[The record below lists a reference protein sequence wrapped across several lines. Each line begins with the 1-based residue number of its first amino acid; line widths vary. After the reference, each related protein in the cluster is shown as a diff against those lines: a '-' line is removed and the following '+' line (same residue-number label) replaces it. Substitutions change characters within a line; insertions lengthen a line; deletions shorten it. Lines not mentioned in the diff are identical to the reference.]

1 MAREISMFAAFHNP
15 EHQMEVFKDL
25 LDAIPKDKHFNLFL
39 YLGMLSTT
47 QKEGYID
54 DEICEKK
61 SNDNK
66 RVRKE

>member
-1 MAREISMFAAFHNP
+1 MAREVSMFAAFHNR

-47 QKEGYID
+47 QKEGYIN
-54 DEICEKK
+54 DEICEKEGD
-61 SNDNK
+61 DNK
-66 RVRKE
+66 GVRKE